1 MPPFQGACAHDHDCE
16 SHDCSSSWSLY
27 KHIDTQKVRCLNEA
41 VEGSC
46 RMVFKPWHQRLEAS
60 SSTQLDS
67 QEDDPELLLHVPFNG
82 AVKLTGITVIG
93 GGDSTSPAK
102 LKVYTNRDDLD
113 FSAVA
118 DVPAVQEWALLEN
131 FDGQIEY
138 PTHAAKFNGVHS
150 IDLYFPSNFGADHS
164 TITFIGFRG
173 EFSERRR
180 EAVEAVYETRA
191 MAADHK
197 VPDDMQGAGWNV
209 GM

>member
-1 MPPFQGACAHDHDCE
+1 MLAG
-16 SHDCSSSWSLY
+16 SSSFDA
-27 KHIDTQKVRCLNEA
+27 H
-41 VEGSC
+41 
-46 RMVFKPWHQRLEAS
+46 PP
-60 SSTQLDS
+60 STPCCS
-67 QEDDPELLLHVPFNG
+67 
-82 AVKLTGITVIG
+82 
-93 GGDSTSPAK
+93 
-102 LKVYTNRDDLD
+102 
-113 FSAVA
+113 
-118 DVPAVQEWALLEN
+118 
-131 FDGQIEY
+131 
-138 PTHAAKFNGVHS
+138 AAKFNGVHS